1 MLGGNQDAGVYLASW
16 AVPFSFNTGY
26 KEMNSSTTFCPAI
39 FVPFV
44 TAHNL
49 PNTISDIG
57 IICAN
62 AYFRANYFEHFD
74 MLSAAL
80 ASRRMTTLGGVTYD

>member
-1 MLGGNQDAGVYLASW
+1 
-16 AVPFSFNTGY
+16 
-26 KEMNSSTTFCPAI
+26 MNSSTTFYPAI

-49 PNTISDIG
+49 PNTILDIG

-80 ASRRMTTLGGVTYD
+80 APCGMATLGCVTHD